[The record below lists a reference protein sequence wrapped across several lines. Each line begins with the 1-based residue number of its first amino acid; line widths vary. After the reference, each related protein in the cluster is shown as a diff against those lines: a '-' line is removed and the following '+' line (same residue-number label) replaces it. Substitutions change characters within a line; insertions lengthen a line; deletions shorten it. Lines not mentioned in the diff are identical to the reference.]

1 MRKSAR
7 LQHHSCE
14 IQDIGSSNP
23 RVIGI
28 IKFYRIDAIV
38 GIRLSISD
46 MWVSFKIRDRN
57 IVPLLHHNRIRD
69 NTQHNCAFDNIQ
81 CFQYPAPSYKIFSI
95 QRNLMKELNV
105 TATKVKKKGN
115 TRRLLRHYVSA
126 ITYRK
131 VKMAEANCII
141 GTRVAKSGITCRYTT
156 RIALIK
162 PWRKISTSYEFS
174 FFFFRETR
182 EFYTPVERKR
192 KREKERERKCTMF

>member
-1 MRKSAR
+1 MQNLLRQMNLKNRDISLHLEFAYRKLVKLMRKSAR

-69 NTQHNCAFDNIQ
+69 NT
-81 CFQYPAPSYKIFSI
+81 
-95 QRNLMKELNV
+95 
-105 TATKVKKKGN
+105 
-115 TRRLLRHYVSA
+115 
-126 ITYRK
+126 
-131 VKMAEANCII
+131 
-141 GTRVAKSGITCRYTT
+141 
-156 RIALIK
+156 
-162 PWRKISTSYEFS
+162 
-174 FFFFRETR
+174 
-182 EFYTPVERKR
+182 
-192 KREKERERKCTMF
+192 